1 MAIQTRPGYL
11 NPLTAVTELQTKQQ
25 ALQNHMLL
33 LKATGT
39 DSGGAT
45 AETQKIIAD
54 ELEQVTAEL
63 RSAKASGTQSI
74 TARPSRDRYEHQK
87 ADSASPGCYQVKKDA
102 EQDYRLFFQPY
113 AED

>member
-11 NPLTAVTELQTKQQ
+11 NPLTAIAELQTKQQ

-45 AETQKIIAD
+45 TETQKIIAD
-54 ELEQVTAEL
+54 EL
-63 RSAKASGTQSI
+63 
-74 TARPSRDRYEHQK
+74 
-87 ADSASPGCYQVKKDA
+87 
-102 EQDYRLFFQPY
+102 
-113 AED
+113 

>member
-11 NPLTAVTELQTKQQ
+11 NPLTAIAELQTKQQ
-25 ALQNHMLL
+25 ALQNYMLL

-54 ELEQVTAEL
+54 ELEQVTVEL

-74 TARPSRDRYEHQK
+74 ATRPRRDWYEHQK

-102 EQDYRLFFQPY
+102 EQDYQLLFQPY
-113 AED
+113 SED

>member
-11 NPLTAVTELQTKQQ
+11 NPLTAIAELQTKQQ

-45 AETQKIIAD
+45 AETQKIIAN

-63 RSAKASGTQSI
+63 RSAEASGTQSI